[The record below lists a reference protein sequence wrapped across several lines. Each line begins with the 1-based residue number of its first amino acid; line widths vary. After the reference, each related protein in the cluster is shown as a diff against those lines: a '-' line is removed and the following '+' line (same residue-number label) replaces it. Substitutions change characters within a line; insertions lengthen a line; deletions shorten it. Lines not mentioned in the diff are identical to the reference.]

1 MTVESLDLM
10 AVSAV
15 PEAVDVP
22 LFFTDIGGDDKTRT
36 ALANKESAQATVSGD
51 YEAIQMIDMDYS
63 SPNNRRA
70 MPSPA
75 TNRTMASWRGESHLR
90 THIPRTINT

>member
-10 AVSAV
+10 AVSAA

-36 ALANKESAQATVSGD
+36 ALANKESAHATVSGD
-51 YEAIQMIDMDYS
+51 YEAIQMTDMVLLQPKQQKNNAES
-63 SPNNRRA
+63 SDE
-70 MPSPA
+70 SDD
-75 TNRTMASWRGESHLR
+75 GELAR
-90 THIPRTINT
+90 